1 MSGYYDVAQICEN
14 GHVITSRLRDSPARG
29 RKFCHQCGAA
39 TIQACQG
46 CGANIRGFYHVPG
59 VVDLASRYSAPS
71 FCSECGAPFPWAET
85 AMSELHEIAR
95 MVDGLNDEER
105 QRLEAAIDELVKDSP
120 RTERA
125 ALTIKTLAPKIGQ
138 EAWGAMRAILVSVA
152 TEAAKRGMGL

>member
-1 MSGYYDVAQICEN
+1 
-14 GHVITSRLRDSPARG
+14 
-29 RKFCHQCGAA
+29 
-39 TIQACQG
+39 
-46 CGANIRGFYHVPG
+46 
-59 VVDLASRYSAPS
+59 
-71 FCSECGAPFPWAET
+71 
-85 AMSELHEIAR
+85 